1 MSQIALKIYGM
12 DCAEEVSVLK
22 KEFSSIEGIQSLDF
36 DVLNGKMIITFD
48 EGKTESGELIKAVS
62 RTGMRAEIYGTTKST
77 EETLPFWQSWGKT
90 ILTSLSGICLGGGF
104 LIIVGINGFLSA
116 ISEDKAGMPPFAK
129 VLFLISTL
137 LGTWFVLPK
146 AWLSLKR
153 FRPDMNLLMTVAVLG
168 AIVIGELF
176 EAATVSFLFALSLAL
191 ESWSVSRARNAIA
204 ALMELTPLRARI
216 IDSQGVETEIDASE
230 VQIGAKIL
238 VRPGEKIPLD
248 GKIVAGTT
256 SVNQAPITGESLP
269 VNKNKG
275 DEVFAGTINEEGAID
290 IEITKISS
298 ESTLSK
304 IIKLVEDAQSKRS
317 PSEQWVEKFARYYT
331 PLIMI
336 LALIVAIIPPLAFG
350 ASWGKW
356 FYEALVLLVIACP
369 CALVISTPVSI
380 VSALVAAAKNG
391 VLVKGGTFL
400 EIAAHLRVIAM
411 DKTGTLTQGKP
422 EVELLVPLSGH
433 TEVELL
439 TIAAAIEKR
448 SEHPLAQ
455 AIVRYASARNI
466 NPSAVENY
474 SAVKGKGAT
483 ALLNGQPVWVGS
495 HRYLEEMEKE
505 TPEMHSKLE
514 ALSSG
519 GRSVVV
525 IGEKDHVC
533 GFITLTDKVR
543 ADALVTIQQL
553 HRAGIEKIIM
563 LTGDNKPT
571 AEAIAKITG
580 VDELRAEL
588 LPEDKV
594 AVIEELVSK
603 YQTVAMVGDGVNDAP
618 ALARSS
624 LGIAMGAGGTDAA
637 LETADVALMRD
648 ELSRLPWLILHAK
661 RTLRI
666 IRFNILLSL
675 GVKALFMLL
684 TFLGHASLWMAIA
697 ADMGVSLIVVANA
710 LRLIR

>member
-1 MSQIALKIYGM
+1 
-12 DCAEEVSVLK
+12 
-22 KEFSSIEGIQSLDF
+22 
-36 DVLNGKMIITFD
+36 
-48 EGKTESGELIKAVS
+48 
-62 RTGMRAEIYGTTKST
+62 
-77 EETLPFWQSWGKT
+77 
-90 ILTSLSGICLGGGF
+90 
-104 LIIVGINGFLSA
+104 
-116 ISEDKAGMPPFAK
+116 
-129 VLFLISTL
+129 
-137 LGTWFVLPK
+137 
-146 AWLSLKR
+146 
-153 FRPDMNLLMTVAVLG
+153 
-168 AIVIGELF
+168 
-176 EAATVSFLFALSLAL
+176 
-191 ESWSVSRARNAIA
+191 
-204 ALMELTPLRARI
+204 
-216 IDSQGVETEIDASE
+216 
-230 VQIGAKIL
+230 
-238 VRPGEKIPLD
+238 
-248 GKIVAGTT
+248 
-256 SVNQAPITGESLP
+256 
-269 VNKNKG
+269 
-275 DEVFAGTINEEGAID
+275 
-290 IEITKISS
+290 
-298 ESTLSK
+298 
-304 IIKLVEDAQSKRS
+304 
-317 PSEQWVEKFARYYT
+317 
-331 PLIMI
+331 
-336 LALIVAIIPPLAFG
+336 
-350 ASWGKW
+350 
-356 FYEALVLLVIACP
+356 
-369 CALVISTPVSI
+369 
-380 VSALVAAAKNG
+380 
-391 VLVKGGTFL
+391 
-400 EIAAHLRVIAM
+400 M

-495 HRYLEEMEKE
+495 HRYLEEMGKE

-571 AEAIAKITG
+571 ADAIAKITG

-666 IRFNILLSL
+666 IRFNIFLSL